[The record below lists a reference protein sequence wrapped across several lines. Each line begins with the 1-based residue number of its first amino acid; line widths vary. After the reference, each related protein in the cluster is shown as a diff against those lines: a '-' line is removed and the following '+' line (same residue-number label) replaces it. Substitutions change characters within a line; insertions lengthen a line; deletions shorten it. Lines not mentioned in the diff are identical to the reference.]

1 MTDGTVSDGASTR
14 AEVQT
19 LPLAIAVV
27 LGIAGARLLML
38 GTQVALSGGVLLVV
52 GALGAAGVALG
63 SGRYGS
69 PIEASPDLS
78 TRLGLGLLGG
88 VLAGLLHGVLTVVI
102 GWLGVPVLLSAGI
115 DVELSALEWW
125 NRAAAGGVLGLTL
138 GAVYQLLPGQSFLGR
153 GTTFGLLLAAW
164 QLFVV
169 YPFRL
174 GLGMAGLDAGP
185 GVVPLVVLG
194 TIVAGVAAAWTVA
207 WGGRPRDEPLSAP
220 LVPQPVRPP
229 PNASF

>member
-1 MTDGTVSDGASTR
+1 MTDGSVADEAPSR
-14 AEVQT
+14 AEIQT

-38 GTQVALSGGVLLVV
+38 GTQVAISAGVLLVV
-52 GALGAAGVALG
+52 GAMAAAGVALG
-63 SGRYGS
+63 SGNYGT
-69 PIEASPDLS
+69 PPEASPDLS
-78 TRLGLGLLGG
+78 TRLGLGVLGG
-88 VLAGLLHGVLTVVI
+88 ALAGLIHGVLTVVI

-125 NRAAAGGVLGLTL
+125 NRAAVGGLLGLTL
-138 GAVYQLLPGQSFLGR
+138 GAIYPLLPGRSFLGR
-153 GTTFGLLLAAW
+153 GTAFGLLLAAW

-174 GLGMAGLDAGP
+174 GLGMAGLDAGW

-194 TIVAGVAAAWTVA
+194 TVAAGVVAAWMVA
-207 WGGRPRDEPLSAP
+207 WGGRPRDEALSAP
-220 LVPQPVRPP
+220 LVP
-229 PNASF
+229 

>member
-1 MTDGTVSDGASTR
+1 MTDGTVAVEPSSAPAVR
-14 AEVQT
+14 T

-38 GTQVALSGGVLLVV
+38 GTQAGVSGGVLLMV
-52 GALGAAGVALG
+52 GAIGAGGVALG
-63 SGRYGS
+63 SGSYGAGVES
-69 PIEASPDLS
+69 SPDLS
-78 TRLGLGLLGG
+78 TRLGLGVLGG
-88 VLAGLLHGVLTVVI
+88 VLAGLLHGVLTTVV

-125 NRAAAGGVLGLTL
+125 SRVALGGLLGLTL
-138 GAVYQLLPGQSFLGR
+138 GAVYQLFPGRTFLGR
-153 GTTFGLLLAAW
+153 GTAFGLLLAAW
-164 QLFVV
+164 QLFFV

-174 GLGMAGLDAGP
+174 GLGIAGLDAGW

-194 TIVAGVAAAWTVA
+194 TVICGVVAAWVVA

-220 LVPQPVRPP
+220 LVP
-229 PNASF
+229 

>member
-1 MTDGTVSDGASTR
+1 MTDGTVSDEASPR
-14 AEVQT
+14 AEVRT

-27 LGIAGARLLML
+27 LGIAGARLLLL
-38 GTQVALSGGVLLVV
+38 GTQVALSAGVLLVV

-63 SGRYGS
+63 SGNYGT
-69 PIEASPDLS
+69 PAEASPDLS
-78 TRLGLGLLGG
+78 TRLGLGVLGG
-88 VLAGLLHGVLTVVI
+88 ALAGLLHGLLTVVI
-102 GWLGVPVLLSAGI
+102 GWLGIPVLLSAGI

-125 NRAAAGGVLGLTL
+125 NRAAAGGLLGLTL
-138 GAVYQLLPGQSFLGR
+138 GAVYHLLPGRSFLGR
-153 GTTFGLLLAAW
+153 GTAFGLLLAAW

-174 GLGMAGLDAGP
+174 GLGLAGLDAGW

-194 TIVAGVAAAWTVA
+194 TVVAGVVASWTVA

-220 LVPQPVRPP
+220 LVP
-229 PNASF
+229 

>member
-1 MTDGTVSDGASTR
+1 MTDGTGADGSSSGR
-14 AEVQT
+14 GVRT

-38 GTQVALSGGVLLVV
+38 GTQAALSGGVLLLV
-52 GALGAAGVALG
+52 GAMGAAGVALG
-63 SGRYGS
+63 SGSYGS
-69 PIEASPDLS
+69 SVEAAPDLS
-78 TRLGLGLLGG
+78 TRLGLGVLGG
-88 VLAGLLHGVLTVVI
+88 VLAGLLHGMLTVVV
-102 GWLGVPVLLSAGI
+102 GWLGVPVLLSGGI

-125 NRAAAGGVLGLTL
+125 SRAAGGGLLGLTL
-138 GAVYQLLPGQSFLGR
+138 GALYHVLPGRTFLGR
-153 GTTFGLLLAAW
+153 GAAFGLLLAAW

-174 GLGMAGLDAGP
+174 GLGIAGLDAGW

-194 TIVAGVAAAWTVA
+194 AVVAGVVAAWTVA

-220 LVPQPVRPP
+220 LVP
-229 PNASF
+229 